1 MRNLYYFTGGHYNI
15 LWVNGT
21 KIKIYFDRF
30 ISDKTVLFIIG
41 NSNGTIVC
49 SVISDVSNLHLGPIK
64 PTCQINRSDNSCT
77 ISNLQSYGVYII
89 LSYDTIQKIEQY

>member
-1 MRNLYYFTGGHYNI
+1 MRSLSYFDRHYNI
-15 LWVNGT
+15 LWLDGT
-21 KIKIYFDRF
+21 KIKIYFDRY
-30 ISDKTVLFIIG
+30 ISDKTVLSIIG

-49 SVISDVSNLHLGPIK
+49 SVISDAANLHLGPIK

-89 LSYDTIQKIEQY
+89 LSYDFVQKIEQY